1 MDGIEREL
9 EGDAKMLR
17 LSVTNDVGR
26 SLAMRYNVRG
36 VPTLVL
42 LDGSGNVVLKQV
54 GSPQREEIIGA
65 VERLTD

>member
-9 EGDAKMLR
+9 EDDAKVLR